1 MVWIEGFEPE
11 RFGVEGLKRTGRIL
25 PRMEAAENDYRIV
38 RRKTWRDSRDGT
50 YRAARFAQRE
60 LSGDGNICL
69 VEADECVGI
78 SPVKTAE
85 CVEICSAEVAR
96 GDGEIRATT
105 AIEYGRICPA
115 GSVDHDRI
123 RPAESVQR
131 ELSCMARSARYA

>member
-1 MVWIEGFEPE
+1 MVWIEGFKPE
-11 RFGVEGLKRTGRIL
+11 RFGVEGLKRTGRIP

-69 VEADECVGI
+69 VEADQHG
-78 SPVKTAE
+78 
-85 CVEICSAEVAR
+85 
-96 GDGEIRATT
+96 
-105 AIEYGRICPA
+105 
-115 GSVDHDRI
+115 RI

-131 ELSCMARSARYA
+131 ELSCMARSARYV